1 MWSPTVLDFEFK
13 DVKKNIERGSYI
25 IDLNSP
31 QMPKMSNANSS
42 VTKAYNGV
50 LLSV

>member
-31 QMPKMSNANSS
+31 QMPKCPMQTAQSPRLIM
-42 VTKAYNGV
+42 VYC
-50 LLSV
+50 